1 MTSLNTSKTMS
12 RGKALKLIK
21 INLPQLPI
29 SGRRFYFSRLL
40 NKKKTLQ
47 LLKLI
52 VYLKALIGQGT
63 FATLQRKYRNT
74 NLC

>member
-1 MTSLNTSKTMS
+1 MIVLFTILKSMTSLNTSKTMS

-40 NKKKTLQ
+40 NKKRL
-47 LLKLI
+47 
-52 VYLKALIGQGT
+52 YN
-63 FATLQRKYRNT
+63 Y
-74 NLC
+74 